1 MKKLWIRTACGM
13 LAAGL
18 LVGVSPRTS
27 KAVPEFEA
35 EFKAMYYM
43 PGFNSKA
50 KAFADA
56 VDKVSVEMP
65 TPAGRK
71 RVACNVCHIDG
82 RPKRERND
90 YGQAL
95 DALLD
100 RRSDARNKT
109 KIQEAL
115 KTVAKMKKNG
125 AGPTY
130 FELMREGKLPG
141 GEIK

>member
-1 MKKLWIRTACGM
+1 MRKFWIRFAASL
-13 LAAGL
+13 LAIEL
-18 LVGVSPRTS
+18 LFGASMRTS
-27 KAVPEFEA
+27 RAVPEFEA
-35 EFKAMYYM
+35 EFKALYYM
-43 PGFNSKA
+43 PGWNPKA

-56 VDKVSVEMP
+56 VDKISVEMP
-65 TPAGRK
+65 TPGGPK
-71 RVACNVCHIDG
+71 KVACNVCHIAG

-100 RRSDARNKT
+100 RRSDAKNKA

-125 AGPTY
+125 SGVTY
-130 FELMREGKLPG
+130 FDLIGQGKLPS
-141 GEIK
+141 GEVK